1 MPCGGSVVWMMYTL
15 LLFVDRFFAMKTP
28 DECTPSEAEPS
39 HQGVAV
45 TKLELLADET
55 DGPCLSGPNAVD
67 VNSSTSA
74 EDSKTTS
81 PEHTTLLESIDC
93 VPPPYQPPSSH
104 KLSDTQNPA
113 KKRLLFPMTL
123 EDKFGFSRTKRCK
136 FEECVTCESSPG
148 EDATALTTSTKSL
161 APEEHSESSAISLDT
176 LQQSSES
183 MPSLSQTENC
193 SELFEENSECSHAQL
208 IQTNSYVSSEDFIMT
223 AASLEETSSA
233 LISTDLPDSQSG
245 SSWDSREGESS
256 ETVNMVDLTEDITEN
271 STSKFKQPSM
281 VSCMLVWY

>member
-1 MPCGGSVVWMMYTL
+1 MPYGGSVVWMIYTI
-15 LLFVDRFFAMKTP
+15 LLFVDRFFAVETP
-28 DECTPSEAEPS
+28 DECTPSEVEPS

-45 TKLELLADET
+45 RKLADET

-74 EDSKTTS
+74 EDSETTS
-81 PEHTTLLESIDC
+81 PERTTLLESIDC
-93 VPPPYQPPSSH
+93 VPPPYQPPPSH
-104 KLSDTQNPA
+104 KLPDTQNPA

-148 EDATALTTSTKSL
+148 KDTTALTTSKSL
-161 APEEHSESSAISLDT
+161 APEENSESSALSLDT

-193 SELFEENSECSHAQL
+193 SEFEENSECSHAQL
-208 IQTNSYVSSEDFIMT
+208 IRTNSNMSSEDFIMT

-233 LISTDLPDSQSG
+233 QISADLPDSQSG

-271 STSKFKQPSM
+271 STSKFKQPSV

>member
-1 MPCGGSVVWMMYTL
+1 MPYGGSVVWMIYTL
-15 LLFVDRFFAMKTP
+15 LLFVYRFFAMKTP
-28 DECTPSEAEPS
+28 DECTPSEVEPS
-39 HQGVAV
+39 REGVAV
-45 TKLELLADET
+45 RKLELLVDET

-74 EDSKTTS
+74 EDSETTS
-81 PEHTTLLESIDC
+81 PERITLLESIDC
-93 VPPPYQPPSSH
+93 VPPPYQPPPSH
-104 KLSDTQNPA
+104 KLPDTQNPA

-123 EDKFGFSRTKRCK
+123 EDKFSFSRTKRCK
-136 FEECVTCESSPG
+136 FEECVTFESSPG
-148 EDATALTTSTKSL
+148 ENAIALTTNTKSL
-161 APEEHSESSAISLDT
+161 APEENSESSALSLDT

-193 SELFEENSECSHAQL
+193 SEFEENSECSHAQL
-208 IQTNSYVSSEDFIMT
+208 IRTNSNMSSEDFIMT

-271 STSKFKQPSM
+271 STSKFRQPSV